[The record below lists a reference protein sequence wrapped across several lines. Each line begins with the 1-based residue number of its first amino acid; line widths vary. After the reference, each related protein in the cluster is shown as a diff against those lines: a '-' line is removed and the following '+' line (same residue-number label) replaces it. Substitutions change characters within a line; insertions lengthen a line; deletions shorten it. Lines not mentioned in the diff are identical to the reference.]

1 MSPSEVDWLPALLA
15 LAVGLVA
22 AALLLWRFSRSAD
35 RADAAEPTDDTPQ
48 RDLARER
55 DSLLGRLRAMDGSDT
70 DDTLA
75 AERYE
80 LELRAAGVLRALDDL
95 PEAEAGAEAATA
107 ASAPAPGGQMTGFLW
122 GAVSAT
128 AIAVVIMF
136 ASRDA
141 TPRNE
146 GGSLTGGIEGGGGG
160 PGMPAPGPEAAA
172 VARNP
177 DDLDARL
184 DLARSHLER
193 QDLMAVFEETQ
204 FVLERVSGHPRA
216 LTYQSLV
223 RLAMGQ
229 GDMAV
234 QMLEQA
240 IAGDP
245 DALEPYVHMAL
256 VQVKLGR
263 EREADA
269 AIAEAASRHPD
280 EATRLREL
288 LDELKRAARDDPS
301 PVENAHADVPLP
313 SLAENAHAD
322 LLPPTGTDASTISGT
337 VELAASGPANSGVL
351 FIIAREAG
359 QTGGAPLAV
368 KRMVVHTFPV
378 RFSIGA
384 ADSMMGQDL
393 PDRIR
398 IDARLDLDGD
408 PMTRDDADPKAVV
421 EDVTLGRGDLRIVLR
436 NSG

>member
-1 MSPSEVDWLPALLA
+1 MPASEVDWLPAIVA

-22 AALLLWRFSRSAD
+22 ASLLLWRFRRSVGGAE
-35 RADAAEPTDDTPQ
+35 AAEPTDDTPH

-55 DSLLGRLRAMDGSDT
+55 DSLLGRLRAMDGSDP
-70 DDTLA
+70 DEALA
-75 AERYE
+75 AERYD
-80 LELRAAGVLRALDDL
+80 LELRAAGVLRALDEL
-95 PEAEAGAEAATA
+95 PEAEAGGAPTPTPAAVA
-107 ASAPAPGGQMTGFLW
+107 ASPGGQMSGFLW
-122 GAVSAT
+122 GAASAT

-136 ASRDA
+136 VSRDA

-146 GGSLTGGIEGGGGG
+146 GGSMTGGIDADG
-160 PGMPAPGPEAAA
+160 ASVRVDGPEAAA

-184 DLARSHLER
+184 DLARRHLEN

-204 FVLERVSGHPRA
+204 FVLERVPGHPRA

-234 QMLEQA
+234 QMLEEA

-263 EREADA
+263 EREADV

-280 EATRLREL
+280 EAARLSEL
-288 LDELKRAARDDPS
+288 LDELKRAGRDDPS
-301 PVENAHADVPLP
+301 PVENAHADMLP
-313 SLAENAHAD
+313 TSPVGNARAD
-322 LLPPTGTDASTISGT
+322 VLPPTRTDASSISGT
-337 VELAASGPANSGVL
+337 VELAGPAPRGVL

-359 QTGGAPLAV
+359 QSEGAPLAV
-368 KRMVVHTFPV
+368 RRIVAQSFPV

-384 ADSMMGQDL
+384 ADSMMGEEL
-393 PDRIR
+393 PEKLRIEV
-398 IDARLDLDGD
+398 RLDLDGD

-421 EDVTLGRGDLRIVLR
+421 EDVTLGRGDLRIVLSK
-436 NSG
+436 SG